1 MQKTTKHFQLM
12 IVTYLVDNKEDKA
25 TQSPCMCPG
34 KLSLQQNE
42 IRTQRPDLVMLLLY
56 LT

>member
-1 MQKTTKHFQLM
+1 M